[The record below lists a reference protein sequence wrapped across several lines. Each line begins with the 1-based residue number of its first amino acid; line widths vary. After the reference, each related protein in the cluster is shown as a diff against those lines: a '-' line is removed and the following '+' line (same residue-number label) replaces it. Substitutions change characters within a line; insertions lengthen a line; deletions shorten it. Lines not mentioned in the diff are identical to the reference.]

1 LRQEHLDHLDHLGDV
16 TFDKEYLDDLN
27 DFETELFVTAAR
39 LVIVCILPKLVNVN
53 AFSRK

>member
-1 LRQEHLDHLDHLGDV
+1 LRLEHLDHLGDV

-39 LVIVCILPKLVNVN
+39 FVIVCILPKLVNVN